1 MFRMQIS
8 RARIP
13 FFFNEYTQ
21 HRGLR
26 ETPCSSR
33 SMAARALDQYERKT
47 DFSSSKR
54 IGSSTYL
61 TESLKVGGL
70 TSPRACF
77 KYDSANND
85 SEMNIS
91 SRSRQLTPRVQGPR
105 HRPDQILSESGR
117 LLNLT
122 PAFAAMD
129 RRPAI
134 SPRTSGHISSFHGNM
149 SFHRTFKTSL
159 TSEQFQ
165 TCYSF
170 GPHPWSAV
178 KPDVDNDRPTP
189 WDRRDDQLTS
199 TVEQRILSHNPLPH
213 KPYVPSHA
221 MQPAPADPLHD
232 TFLSSRKMMRIEQH
246 EREQCK
252 QRLET
257 EQPEGQRYNPERR
270 ARWIVKGDGGSW
282 CVA

>member
-1 MFRMQIS
+1 M
-8 RARIP
+8 
-13 FFFNEYTQ
+13 
-21 HRGLR
+21 
-26 ETPCSSR
+26 
-33 SMAARALDQYERKT
+33 ARALDQYERKT
-47 DFSSSKR
+47 EFSSSKR

-61 TESLKVGGL
+61 TDQILS
-70 TSPRACF
+70 
-77 KYDSANND
+77 
-85 SEMNIS
+85 
-91 SRSRQLTPRVQGPR
+91 PR

-117 LLNLT
+117 LLSLT

-159 TSEQFQ
+159 TPEQFQ

-178 KPDVDNDRPTP
+178 KPDVDHDRPTP

-252 QRLET
+252 QRLEH

>member
-1 MFRMQIS
+1 M
-8 RARIP
+8 
-13 FFFNEYTQ
+13 
-21 HRGLR
+21 
-26 ETPCSSR
+26 
-33 SMAARALDQYERKT
+33 ARALDQYERKT
-47 DFSSSKR
+47 EFSSSKR

-77 KYDSANND
+77 KYDSANKD
-85 SEMNIS
+85 SETNIS
-91 SRSRQLTPRVQGPR
+91 SRSRQLTPRAQGPR

-117 LLNLT
+117 LLSLT

-129 RRPAI
+129 RRPHPI
-134 SPRTSGHISSFHGNM
+134 SPRTSGHGSSPGNM

-159 TSEQFQ
+159 TPEQFQ

-252 QRLET
+252 QRLEH

>member
-1 MFRMQIS
+1 MQDVPELRYFFHSFSLFS
-8 RARIP
+8 R
-13 FFFNEYTQ
+13 TM
-21 HRGLR
+21 HDG
-26 ETPCSSR
+26 
-33 SMAARALDQYERKT
+33 ARALDQYERKT
-47 DFSSSKR
+47 DFSYRKR
-54 IGSSTYL
+54 IGTSTHF

-70 TSPRACF
+70 TSPRAF
-77 KYDSANND
+77 KHDSANYD
-85 SEMNIS
+85 SEMNMFS
-91 SRSRQLTPRVQGPR
+91 SRSRQPTPRTQGPR

-117 LLNLT
+117 LLRLT

-134 SPRTSGHISSFHGNM
+134 SPRTSHGHSLGMM

-159 TSEQFQ
+159 TPEQFQ

-170 GPHPWSAV
+170 GSHPWSAV
-178 KPDVDNDRPTP
+178 EPDVDNDRPTP
-189 WDRRDDQLTS
+189 WDRRDEQLTS

-252 QRLET
+252 QRLEH
-257 EQPEGQRYNPERR
+257 EQPEAQRYNPERR

-282 CVA
+282 CVT